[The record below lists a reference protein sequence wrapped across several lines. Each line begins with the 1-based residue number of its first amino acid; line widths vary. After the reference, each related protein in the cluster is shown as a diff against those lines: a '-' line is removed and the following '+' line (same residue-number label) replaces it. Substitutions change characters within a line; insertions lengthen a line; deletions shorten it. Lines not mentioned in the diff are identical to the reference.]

1 MDNINWNSLRTFL
14 YVATSNSFLDASNKL
29 VVSQPAISKSIKNL
43 EDQLNVN
50 LFFRGNKGICL
61 TPNGE
66 ILLKYVKDAYNTL
79 LAAERMLIKEN
90 DTKTGSIVIG
100 AQSHIVR
107 YYLLNKL
114 AKFKEDNPLIS
125 IRIIDLSTRDLLEA
139 LEKHVVDFVIDSSP
153 IETIYNN
160 TIVKPIAYLDTCFI
174 KSNKNN
180 KVFDNLELIEN
191 ENIILPLERSSLR
204 KTLERELE
212 EKGVKLVPTIEY
224 ETEEIIIESVRRN
237 MGVGYVVKNAV
248 DYLVDEKLI
257 DVIDLDMPLPKVE
270 INLIYVESY
279 LTNIANKFI
288 KDYINKGDIWLLQ

>member
-1 MDNINWNSLRTFL
+1 MKDVNLNSLRTFL

-43 EDQLNVN
+43 EEQLNTS

-66 ILLKYVKDAYNTL
+66 ILLKYVQDMFNL
-79 LAAERMLIKEN
+79 LQAAERMLVKEN
-90 DTKTGSIVIG
+90 DTKSGTLVIG

-107 YYLLNKL
+107 YYLLSKL
-114 AKFKEDNPLIS
+114 SKFKKDNPLVS
-125 IRIIDLSTRDLLEA
+125 IKIIDLSTRDLLEA
-139 LEKHVVDFVIDSSP
+139 LEKHAVDFVIDSSP

-160 TIVKPIAYLDTCFI
+160 TIVKPVAYLDTCFI

-180 KVFDNLELIEN
+180 DKIDNLKDLEQQ
-191 ENIILPLERSSLR
+191 NIILPLERSSLR

-212 EKGVKLVPTIEY
+212 EKNTHLVPTIEY
-224 ETEEIIIESVRRN
+224 ETEELIIESVRN
-237 MGVGYVVKNAV
+237 DMGVGYVVKNAV

-257 DVIDLDMPLPKVE
+257 DIIDLKMPLPKVE

-279 LTNIANKFI
+279 LTNIANMFI
-288 KDYINKGDIWLLQ
+288 KNYINKGDL

>member
-1 MDNINWNSLRTFL
+1 MNDVNLNSLRTFL

-43 EDQLNVN
+43 EEQLNTS

-66 ILLKYVKDAYNTL
+66 ILLKYVKEVFNTL
-79 LAAERMLIKEN
+79 QAAERMLVKEN
-90 DTKTGSIVIG
+90 DTKSGTLVIG

-107 YYLLNKL
+107 YYLLSKL
-114 AKFKEDNPLIS
+114 SKFKKDNPLVS
-125 IRIIDLSTRDLLEA
+125 IKIIDLSTRDLLEA
-139 LEKHVVDFVIDSSP
+139 LEKHAVDFVIDSSP

-160 TIVKPIAYLDTCFI
+160 TIVKPVAYLDTCFI

-180 KVFDNLELIEN
+180 DKINNLKDLEKQ
-191 ENIILPLERSSLR
+191 NIILPLERSSLR

-212 EKGVKLVPTIEY
+212 EKNTRLNPTIEY
-224 ETEEIIIESVRRN
+224 ETEELIIESVRN
-237 MGVGYVVKNAV
+237 DMGVGYVVKNAV

-257 DVIDLDMPLPKVE
+257 DVIDLNMKLPKVE

-279 LTNIANKFI
+279 LTNIANMFI
-288 KDYINKGDIWLLQ
+288 KNYINKGDL

>member
-1 MDNINWNSLRTFL
+1 MKDVNLNSLRTFL

-43 EDQLNVN
+43 EEQLNTS

-66 ILLKYVKDAYNTL
+66 ILLKYVKEVFNTL
-79 LAAERMLIKEN
+79 QAAERMLVKEN
-90 DTKTGSIVIG
+90 DTKSGTLVIG

-107 YYLLNKL
+107 YYLLSKL
-114 AKFKEDNPLIS
+114 SKFKKDNPLVS
-125 IRIIDLSTRDLLEA
+125 IKIIDLSTRDLLEA
-139 LEKHVVDFVIDSSP
+139 LEKHAVDFVIDSSP

-160 TIVKPIAYLDTCFI
+160 TIVKPVAYLDTCFI
-174 KSNKNN
+174 KSNKNSDKIN
-180 KVFDNLELIEN
+180 NLKDLEKQ
-191 ENIILPLERSSLR
+191 NIILPLERSSLR

-212 EKGVKLVPTIEY
+212 EKNTHLVPTIEY
-224 ETEEIIIESVRRN
+224 ETEELIIESVRN
-237 MGVGYVVKNAV
+237 DMGVGYVVKNAV

-257 DVIDLDMPLPKVE
+257 DVIDLNMKLPKVE

-279 LTNIANKFI
+279 LTNIANMFI
-288 KDYINKGDIWLLQ
+288 KNYINKGDLW

>member
-1 MDNINWNSLRTFL
+1 MNLNSLRTFL

-43 EDQLNVN
+43 EEQLNTS

-66 ILLKYVKDAYNTL
+66 ILLKYVKEVFNTL
-79 LAAERMLIKEN
+79 QAAERMLVKEN
-90 DTKTGSIVIG
+90 DTKSGTLVIG

-107 YYLLNKL
+107 YYLLSKL
-114 AKFKEDNPLIS
+114 SKFKKDNPLVS
-125 IRIIDLSTRDLLEA
+125 IKIIDLSTRDLLEA
-139 LEKHVVDFVIDSSP
+139 LEKHAVDFVIDSSP

-160 TIVKPIAYLDTCFI
+160 TIVKPVAYLDTCFI

-180 KVFDNLELIEN
+180 DKINNLKDLEKQ
-191 ENIILPLERSSLR
+191 NIILPLERSSLR

-212 EKGVKLVPTIEY
+212 EKNTRLNPTIEY
-224 ETEEIIIESVRRN
+224 ETEELIIESVRN
-237 MGVGYVVKNAV
+237 DMGVGYVVKNAV

-257 DVIDLDMPLPKVE
+257 DVIDLNMKLPKVE

-279 LTNIANKFI
+279 LTNIANMFI
-288 KDYINKGDIWLLQ
+288 KNYINKGDL

>member
-1 MDNINWNSLRTFL
+1 MKDVNLNSLRTFL

-43 EDQLNVN
+43 EEQLNTS

-66 ILLKYVKDAYNTL
+66 ILLKYVKDMFNL
-79 LAAERMLIKEN
+79 LQAAERMLVKEN
-90 DTKTGSIVIG
+90 DTKSGTLVIG

-107 YYLLNKL
+107 YYLLSKL
-114 AKFKEDNPLIS
+114 SKFKKDNPLVS
-125 IRIIDLSTRDLLEA
+125 IKIIDLSTRDLLEA
-139 LEKHVVDFVIDSSP
+139 LEKHAVDFVIDSSP

-160 TIVKPIAYLDTCFI
+160 TIVKPVAYLDTCFI
-174 KSNKNN
+174 KSNKNDD
-180 KVFDNLELIEN
+180 KIDNLKDLEKQ
-191 ENIILPLERSSLR
+191 NIILPLERSSLR

-212 EKGVKLVPTIEY
+212 EKNTHLVPTIEY
-224 ETEEIIIESVRRN
+224 ETEELIIESVRN
-237 MGVGYVVKNAV
+237 DMGVGYVVKNAV

-257 DVIDLDMPLPKVE
+257 DIIDLKMPLPKVE

-279 LTNIANKFI
+279 LTNIANMFI
-288 KDYINKGDIWLLQ
+288 KNYINKGDLW

>member
-1 MDNINWNSLRTFL
+1 MNDVNLNSLRTFL

-43 EDQLNVN
+43 EEQLNTS

-66 ILLKYVKDAYNTL
+66 ILLKYVKEVFNTL
-79 LAAERMLIKEN
+79 QAAERMLVKEN
-90 DTKTGSIVIG
+90 DTKSGTLVIG

-107 YYLLNKL
+107 YYLLSKL
-114 AKFKEDNPLIS
+114 SKFKKDNPLVS
-125 IRIIDLSTRDLLEA
+125 IKIIDLSTRDLLEA
-139 LEKHVVDFVIDSSP
+139 LEKHAVDFVIDSSP

-160 TIVKPIAYLDTCFI
+160 TIVKPVAYLDTCFI
-174 KSNKNN
+174 KSNKNSDKIN
-180 KVFDNLELIEN
+180 NLKDLEKQ
-191 ENIILPLERSSLR
+191 NIILPLERSSLR

-212 EKGVKLVPTIEY
+212 EKNTHLVPTIEY
-224 ETEEIIIESVRRN
+224 ETEELIIESVRN
-237 MGVGYVVKNAV
+237 DMGVGYVVKNAV

-257 DVIDLDMPLPKVE
+257 DVIDLNMKLPKVE

-279 LTNIANKFI
+279 LTNIANMFI
-288 KDYINKGDIWLLQ
+288 KNYINKGDLW

>member
-1 MDNINWNSLRTFL
+1 MKDVNLNSLRTFL

-43 EDQLNVN
+43 EEQLNVS

-66 ILLKYVKDAYNTL
+66 ILLKYVKDMFNTL
-79 LAAERMLIKEN
+79 QAAERMLVKEN
-90 DTKTGSIVIG
+90 DTKSGTLVIG

-107 YYLLNKL
+107 YYLLSKL
-114 AKFKEDNPLIS
+114 SKFKKDNPLVS
-125 IRIIDLSTRDLLEA
+125 IKIIDLSTRDLLEA
-139 LEKHVVDFVIDSSP
+139 LEKHAVDFVIDSSP

-160 TIVKPIAYLDTCFI
+160 TIVKPVAYLDTCFI

-180 KVFDNLELIEN
+180 DKIDNLKDLEQQ
-191 ENIILPLERSSLR
+191 NIILPLERSSLR

-212 EKGVKLVPTIEY
+212 EKNTHLVPTIEY
-224 ETEEIIIESVRRN
+224 ETEELIIESVRN
-237 MGVGYVVKNAV
+237 DMGVGYVVKNAV

-257 DVIDLDMPLPKVE
+257 DIIDLKMPLPKVE

-279 LTNIANKFI
+279 LTNIANMFI
-288 KDYINKGDIWLLQ
+288 KNYINKGDL

>member
-1 MDNINWNSLRTFL
+1 MNDVNLNSLRTFL

-43 EDQLNVN
+43 EEQLNTS

-66 ILLKYVKDAYNTL
+66 ILLKYVKDMFNL
-79 LAAERMLIKEN
+79 LQAAERMLVKEN
-90 DTKTGSIVIG
+90 DTKSGTLVIG

-107 YYLLNKL
+107 YYLLSKL
-114 AKFKEDNPLIS
+114 SKFKKDNPLVS
-125 IRIIDLSTRDLLEA
+125 IKIIDLSTRDLLEA
-139 LEKHVVDFVIDSSP
+139 LEKHAVDFVIDSSP

-160 TIVKPIAYLDTCFI
+160 TIVKPVAYLDTCFI
-174 KSNKNN
+174 KSNKNDD
-180 KVFDNLELIEN
+180 KIDNLKDLEKQ
-191 ENIILPLERSSLR
+191 NIILPLERSSLR

-212 EKGVKLVPTIEY
+212 EKNTHLVPTIEY
-224 ETEEIIIESVRRN
+224 ETEELIIESVRN
-237 MGVGYVVKNAV
+237 DMGVGYVVKNAV

-257 DVIDLDMPLPKVE
+257 DIIDLKMPLPKVE

-279 LTNIANKFI
+279 LTNIANMFI
-288 KDYINKGDIWLLQ
+288 KNYINKGDL

>member
-1 MDNINWNSLRTFL
+1 MKDVNLNSLRTFL

-43 EDQLNVN
+43 EEQLNTS

-66 ILLKYVKDAYNTL
+66 ILLKYVKDMFNL
-79 LAAERMLIKEN
+79 LQAAERMLVKEN
-90 DTKTGSIVIG
+90 DTKSGTLVIG

-107 YYLLNKL
+107 YYLLSKL
-114 AKFKEDNPLIS
+114 SKFKKDNPLVS
-125 IRIIDLSTRDLLEA
+125 IKIIDLSTRDLLEA
-139 LEKHVVDFVIDSSP
+139 LEKHAVDFVIDSSP

-160 TIVKPIAYLDTCFI
+160 TIVKPVAYLDTCFI
-174 KSNKNN
+174 KSNKNDD
-180 KVFDNLELIEN
+180 KIDNLKDLEKQ
-191 ENIILPLERSSLR
+191 NIILPLERSSLR

-212 EKGVKLVPTIEY
+212 EKNTHLVPTIEY
-224 ETEEIIIESVRRN
+224 ETEELIIESVRN
-237 MGVGYVVKNAV
+237 DMGVGYVVKNAV

-257 DVIDLDMPLPKVE
+257 DIIDLKMPLPKVE

-279 LTNIANKFI
+279 LTNIANMFI
-288 KDYINKGDIWLLQ
+288 KNYINKGDL

>member
-1 MDNINWNSLRTFL
+1 MNDVNLNSLRTFL

-43 EDQLNVN
+43 EEQLNTS

-66 ILLKYVKDAYNTL
+66 ILLKYVKEVFNTL
-79 LAAERMLIKEN
+79 QAAERMLVKEN
-90 DTKTGSIVIG
+90 DTKSGTLVIG

-107 YYLLNKL
+107 YYLLSKL
-114 AKFKEDNPLIS
+114 SKFKKDNPLVS
-125 IRIIDLSTRDLLEA
+125 IKIIDLSTRDLLEA
-139 LEKHVVDFVIDSSP
+139 LEKHAVDFVIDSSP

-160 TIVKPIAYLDTCFI
+160 TIVKPVAYLDTCFI
-174 KSNKNN
+174 KSNKNSDKIN
-180 KVFDNLELIEN
+180 NLKDLEKQ
-191 ENIILPLERSSLR
+191 NIILPLERSSLR

-212 EKGVKLVPTIEY
+212 EKNTHLVPTIEY
-224 ETEEIIIESVRRN
+224 ETEELIIESVRN
-237 MGVGYVVKNAV
+237 DMGVGYVVKNAV

-257 DVIDLDMPLPKVE
+257 DVIDLNMKLPKVE

-279 LTNIANKFI
+279 LTNIANMFI
-288 KDYINKGDIWLLQ
+288 KNYINKGDL

>member
-1 MDNINWNSLRTFL
+1 MNDVNLNSLRTFL

-43 EDQLNVN
+43 EEQLNTS

-66 ILLKYVKDAYNTL
+66 ILLKYVKDVFNTL
-79 LAAERMLIKEN
+79 QAAERMLIKEN
-90 DTKTGSIVIG
+90 DTKSGTLVIG

-107 YYLLNKL
+107 YYLLSKL
-114 AKFKEDNPLIS
+114 SKFKKENPLVS
-125 IRIIDLSTRDLLEA
+125 IKIIDLSTRDLLEA
-139 LEKHVVDFVIDSSP
+139 LEKHAVDFVIDSSP

-160 TIVKPIAYLDTCFI
+160 TIVKPVAYLDTCFI
-174 KSNKNN
+174 KSNKNDD
-180 KVFDNLELIEN
+180 KIDNIKDLEKQ
-191 ENIILPLERSSLR
+191 NIILPLERSSLR

-212 EKGVKLVPTIEY
+212 EKNTHLVPTIEY
-224 ETEEIIIESVRRN
+224 ETEELIIESVRN
-237 MGVGYVVKNAV
+237 DMGVGYVVKNAV

-257 DVIDLDMPLPKVE
+257 DIIDLKMPLPKVE

-279 LTNIANKFI
+279 LTNIANMFI
-288 KDYINKGDIWLLQ
+288 KNYINKGDLW

>member
-1 MDNINWNSLRTFL
+1 MKDVNLNSLRTFL

-43 EDQLNVN
+43 EEQLNVS

-66 ILLKYVKDAYNTL
+66 ILLKYVKDMFNTL
-79 LAAERMLIKEN
+79 QAAERMLVKEN
-90 DTKTGSIVIG
+90 DTKSGTLVIG

-107 YYLLNKL
+107 YYLLSKL
-114 AKFKEDNPLIS
+114 SKFKKDNPLVS
-125 IRIIDLSTRDLLEA
+125 IKIIDLSTRDLLEA
-139 LEKHVVDFVIDSSP
+139 LEKHAVDFVIDSSP

-160 TIVKPIAYLDTCFI
+160 TIVKPVAYLDTCFI

-180 KVFDNLELIEN
+180 DKIDNLKDLEKQ
-191 ENIILPLERSSLR
+191 NIILPLERSSLR

-212 EKGVKLVPTIEY
+212 EKNTHLVPTIEY
-224 ETEEIIIESVRRN
+224 ETEELIIESVRN
-237 MGVGYVVKNAV
+237 DMGVGYVVKNAV

-257 DVIDLDMPLPKVE
+257 DIIDLKMPLPQVE

-279 LTNIANKFI
+279 LTNIANMFI
-288 KDYINKGDIWLLQ
+288 KNYINKGDLW

>member
-1 MDNINWNSLRTFL
+1 MKDVNLNSLRTFL

-43 EDQLNVN
+43 EEQLNTS

-66 ILLKYVKDAYNTL
+66 ILLKYVQDMFNL
-79 LAAERMLIKEN
+79 LQAAERMLVKEN
-90 DTKTGSIVIG
+90 DTKSGTLVIG

-107 YYLLNKL
+107 YYLLSKL
-114 AKFKEDNPLIS
+114 SKFKKDNPLVS
-125 IRIIDLSTRDLLEA
+125 IKIIDLSTRDLLEA
-139 LEKHVVDFVIDSSP
+139 LEKHAVDFVIDSSP

-160 TIVKPIAYLDTCFI
+160 TIVKPVAYLDTCFI

-180 KVFDNLELIEN
+180 DKIDNLKDLEQQ
-191 ENIILPLERSSLR
+191 NIILPLERSSLR

-212 EKGVKLVPTIEY
+212 EKNTHLIPTIEY
-224 ETEEIIIESVRRN
+224 ETEELIIESVRN
-237 MGVGYVVKNAV
+237 DMGVGYVVKNAV

-257 DVIDLDMPLPKVE
+257 DIIDLKMPLPKVE

-279 LTNIANKFI
+279 LTNIANMFI
-288 KDYINKGDIWLLQ
+288 KNYINKGDL

>member
-1 MDNINWNSLRTFL
+1 MNDVNLNSLRTFL

-43 EDQLNVN
+43 EEQLNTS

-66 ILLKYVKDAYNTL
+66 ILLKYVKDMFNL
-79 LAAERMLIKEN
+79 LQAAERMLVKEN
-90 DTKTGSIVIG
+90 DTKSGTLVIG

-107 YYLLNKL
+107 YYLLSKL
-114 AKFKEDNPLIS
+114 SKFKKDNPLVS
-125 IRIIDLSTRDLLEA
+125 IKIIDLSTRDLLEA
-139 LEKHVVDFVIDSSP
+139 LEKHAVDFVIDSSP

-160 TIVKPIAYLDTCFI
+160 TIVKPVAYLDTCFI
-174 KSNKNN
+174 KSNKNDD
-180 KVFDNLELIEN
+180 KIDNLKDLEKQ
-191 ENIILPLERSSLR
+191 NIILPLERSSLR

-212 EKGVKLVPTIEY
+212 EKNTHLVPTIEY
-224 ETEEIIIESVRRN
+224 ETEELIIESVRN
-237 MGVGYVVKNAV
+237 DMGVGYVVKNAV

-257 DVIDLDMPLPKVE
+257 DIIDLKMPLPKVE

-279 LTNIANKFI
+279 LTNIANMFI
-288 KDYINKGDIWLLQ
+288 KNYINKGDLW